1 MQSPKGDELKYK
13 VCLLYSATNNEVEYE
28 ALLIGKMLRSRI
40 NTRPKRLSIGY
51 GSSEWS
57 V

>member
-13 VCLLYSATNNEVEYE
+13 VCLQYSATNNEVEYE